1 MSYNTSLTLSKDSWS
16 KSNKY
21 SIFHIRLQWDIFCY
35 RLGSI
40 SDRNGFIAYFVIT
53 GLAIQEK
60 IRIFDETFV
69 TCCIESQDFNK
80 FRCSLWRLFC
90 QQDDLACQWISVNLR
105 FSQTKGYLFSLFS
118 SIHFP
123 LLRTAQP
130 TATRLP
136 PHFRKMKVKH
146 EIWQRCYIIF
156 DLNSK
161 LFDAHHSSHPTG
173 LWMTYICM
181 YIYINIYKDIKGSR
195 WDMLNFRVNCKLKT
209 SQLNN
214 RSVDAY
220 WITHFTTLTFD
231 RFFYQRSVCY

>member
-21 SIFHIRLQWDIFCY
+21 SISHIRLQWDIFCY

-90 QQDDLACQWISVNLR
+90 QQDDLACQWISVNLLTYVFHKR
-105 FSQTKGYLFSLFS
+105 RDICFLYFRLSISLYC
-118 SIHFP
+118 
-123 LLRTAQP
+123 
-130 TATRLP
+130 
-136 PHFRKMKVKH
+136 
-146 EIWQRCYIIF
+146 EQRSRRRPDF
-156 DLNSK
+156 
-161 LFDAHHSSHPTG
+161 HPTSAKWKWNMRFDKG
-173 LWMTYICM
+173 VISYSIWIQSYSMLIIHHTQRDCEWHIYACM
-181 YIYINIYKDIKGSR
+181 YI
-195 WDMLNFRVNCKLKT
+195 
-209 SQLNN
+209 
-214 RSVDAY
+214 
-220 WITHFTTLTFD
+220 
-231 RFFYQRSVCY
+231 